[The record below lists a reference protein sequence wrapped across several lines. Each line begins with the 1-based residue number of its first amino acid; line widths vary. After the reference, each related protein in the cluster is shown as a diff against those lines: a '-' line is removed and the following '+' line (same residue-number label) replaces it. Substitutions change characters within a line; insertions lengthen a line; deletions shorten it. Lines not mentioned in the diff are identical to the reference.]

1 MIDFFPSNCIIVS
14 CLIKSDFCLS
24 AYLFSLWPGA
34 IGEWCR
40 WLLGPKWAVR
50 EIILASLELCFQI
63 LASSALRSQ
72 KNVKEK
78 KKILNLRPTSK
89 IKWFQESCSESNWSI
104 LRDSLHWSS
113 INLLHL
119 KVLVQN
125 LQRGLPET
133 ANSISFQ
140 NVSIVQEWTF
150 MNETNFPV
158 PLNKIIRGTLKN

>member
-14 CLIKSDFCLS
+14 CWIKSDFCLS
-24 AYLFSLWPGA
+24 AYLFSLWLGA

-40 WLLGPKWAVR
+40 WSLGPKWAVR

-63 LASSALRSQ
+63 LANSALRSQ
-72 KNVKEK
+72 KNVKKK

-89 IKWFQESCSESNWSI
+89 IKWFPGPCSESNWSI

-119 KVLVQN
+119 EVLGQN
-125 LQRGLPET
+125 PQRGLPET

-140 NVSIVQEWTF
+140 NVSTVQKWTF

-158 PLNKIIRGTLKN
+158 PLYKIIRGTLKN